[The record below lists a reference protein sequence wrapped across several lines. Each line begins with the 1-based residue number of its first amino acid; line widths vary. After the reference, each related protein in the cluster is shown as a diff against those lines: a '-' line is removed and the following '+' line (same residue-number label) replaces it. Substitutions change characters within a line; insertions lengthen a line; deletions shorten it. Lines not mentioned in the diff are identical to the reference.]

1 MSWDSV
7 LPMMTVFA
15 MLVGS
20 VWTMTK
26 LFAQP
31 LERHLNQLDRRID
44 RLEGRIPELSRARD
58 GPTADQV
65 PHTVMGV
72 PSCSRSS
79 R

>member
-1 MSWDSV
+1 MNWESV

-31 LERHLNQLDRRID
+31 LERHLDQLDRRID
-44 RLEGRIPELSRARD
+44 RLESRMTEGFAQIRD
-58 GPTADQV
+58 DI
-65 PHTVMGV
+65 
-72 PSCSRSS
+72 RSLGTPPAP
-79 R
+79 

>member
-1 MSWDSV
+1 
-7 LPMMTVFA
+7 MMTVFA

-20 VWTMTK
+20 VWMMTK

-31 LERHLNQLDRRID
+31 LERHLNQLDRRI
-44 RLEGRIPELSRARD
+44 RARD
-58 GPTADQV
+58 GLTADQA

-72 PSCSRSS
+72 PSCCRSS

>member
-1 MSWDSV
+1 MNWDSV

-31 LERHLNQLDRRID
+31 LERHLDRLDRRFD
-44 RLEGRIPELSRARD
+44 RLEGRMNESFSQLRDDVRALGTTPPPEPPRTS
-58 GPTADQV
+58 G
-65 PHTVMGV
+65 
-72 PSCSRSS
+72 
-79 R
+79 

>member
-1 MSWDSV
+1 MNWESV

-31 LERHLNQLDRRID
+31 LERHLDQLDRRID
-44 RLEGRIPELSRARD
+44 RLDSRMNEGFARIREEIRAL
-58 GPTADQV
+58 GTPPA
-65 PHTVMGV
+65 P
-72 PSCSRSS
+72 
-79 R
+79 